1 MVRREKPFGE
11 GNTRTTAIFTIKY
24 LRSLGFKVNN
34 DMFERHSWY
43 FRNALVRA
51 NYRNAEKGINAE
63 PLFLVRF
70 FRNLL
75 MGENNTLKNRY
86 MMIDAPEDWKM
97 PESEQAPHKHPT
109 STPQA
114 QDKLYTDN
122 PNIIS
127 MVRLIG
133 EQELSVK
140 GIMEGLDLK
149 DRKNVLN
156 LYLNP
161 SIADGYVR
169 LLYPDKPRHPRQKY
183 LLTVKGLA
191 LYHELKQ

>member
-1 MVRREKPFGE
+1 
-11 GNTRTTAIFTIKY
+11 
-24 LRSLGFKVNN
+24 
-34 DMFERHSWY
+34 MFERHSWY

-51 NYRNAEKGINAE
+51 NYRNVEKGINAE

-97 PESEQAPHKHPT
+97 PESEQAPHKPPT